1 MINKHYFETL
11 KTARYFTHNMLSD
24 QTETIIIAIHGY
36 AQTAEHF
43 IDAFSSLPEN
53 YFVIAPE
60 GLNRF
65 YSRGFGGVPVANWM
79 TSLERESEI
88 KDYIHYL
95 DGLYEHLQM
104 QKYPKA
110 KIVLIGF
117 SQGVA
122 TSSRWLEATQDK
134 IDFYLMIAGDI
145 ANEMHKQLPGKI
157 SAIRKAYIIG
167 DNDSIILPEKVEAMK
182 QLLGDA
188 TPFYSFAGKHE
199 MSAECLKMVVKIIG

>member
-1 MINKHYFETL
+1 MANKHFFETR
-11 KTARYFTHNMLSD
+11 KTARYFTHNILSD
-24 QTETIIIAIHGY
+24 QTGTIIIAIHGY

-43 IDAFSSLPEN
+43 IESFSSLPEN

-79 TSLERESEI
+79 TSLERETEI

-95 DGLYEHLQM
+95 DGLYEHLQL

-122 TSSRWLEATQDK
+122 TSSRWLQATQHK
-134 IDFYLMIAGDI
+134 VDFYLMIAGDI
-145 ANEMHKQLPGKI
+145 ANEMHKQLPEKI
-157 SAIRKAYIIG
+157 SEMPKAYLIG
-167 DNDSIILPEKVEAMK
+167 DNDSIIAIEKVEAMK
-182 QLLGDA
+182 LLLGVE

-199 MSAECLKMVVKIIG
+199 VNAECLKMVLKIIG

>member
-1 MINKHYFETL
+1 MDKHYFETK

-43 IDAFSSLPEN
+43 IETFSSLPEN

-65 YSRGFGGVPVANWM
+65 YSRGFGGTPVANWM

-88 KDYIHYL
+88 KDYVNYL
-95 DGLYEHLQM
+95 DGLYEHLQL

-110 KIVLIGF
+110 KIVLLGF

-122 TSSRWLEATQDK
+122 TSSRWAQYTQHK

-145 ANEMHKQLPGKI
+145 ANEMHVHLPDKI
-157 SAIRKAYIIG
+157 KVLPKAYLIG
-167 DNDSIILPEKVEAMK
+167 DNDSIIAIEKVEAMK
-182 QLLGDA
+182 LLFGSS
-188 TPFYSFAGKHE
+188 TPFYSFEGKHE
-199 MSAECLKMVVKIIG
+199 VNAECLKMLVKIVG